1 MRLKICY
8 TNNVKR
14 KRKEEKQMENMTL
27 EQELKARI
35 FLHKTSIVGGIL
47 MKEYIQKE
55 SQSDIKIPAVTLEQM
70 ADAYSEEVMQKAMA
84 DGTFED
90 LYNKAWDKIKYIMP
104 DNMKVI

>member
-1 MRLKICY
+1 
-8 TNNVKR
+8 
-14 KRKEEKQMENMTL
+14 MEDNLTL

-35 FLHKTSIVGGIL
+35 FLHKTSIVGGVL
-47 MKEYIQKE
+47 MKEFIQKE